1 MLLCRYVNQVSK
13 KKSDPSTRR
22 QEYTRVCSAMKRLG
36 FPQEAVT
43 TVWSVLAAILNLG
56 NLEFEA
62 GENEGTEISNQAVLA
77 RVAELLDAASVEEL
91 AESLTGRVIAA
102 HGEVVRKL
110 HNKEDALRARDAF
123 AKVSDDDGGG
133 DNTSLMPDPSP
144 FTSFYRYATLP
155 LPPPHRH
162 TQYICE
168 NCYQR
173 KILQNLD
180 HERATV

>member
-123 AKVSDDDGGG
+123 AKVSDDDDGG
-133 DNTSLMPDPSP
+133 DNTSLIPHLSQA
-144 FTSFYRYATLP
+144 FTATPRCHYRH
-155 LPPPHRH
+155 PPPHRH

-180 HERATV
+180 HDRATV

>member
-123 AKVSDDDGGG
+123 AKVSDDDDGG
-133 DNTSLMPDPSP
+133 DNTSLIPHLSQA
-144 FTSFYRYATLP
+144 FTATP

-162 TQYICE
+162 TQYL
-168 NCYQR
+168 R
-173 KILQNLD
+173 KLLSEKNGAKP
-180 HERATV
+180 RP

>member
-123 AKVSDDDGGG
+123 AKVSDDDDGG
-133 DNTSLMPDPSP
+133 DNTSLIPHLSQA
-144 FTSFYRYATLP
+144 FTATP

-162 TQYICE
+162 TQYL
-168 NCYQR
+168 R
-173 KILQNLD
+173 KLLSEKNSAKP
-180 HERATV
+180 RP

>member
-123 AKVSDDDGGG
+123 AKVSDDDDGR
-133 DNTSLMPDPSP
+133 DNTSLISHLSQA
-144 FTSFYRYATLP
+144 FTATPRCHYRRPTATLN
-155 LPPPHRH
+155 
-162 TQYICE
+162 ICE
-168 NCYQR
+168 NC
-173 KILQNLD
+173 
-180 HERATV
+180 

>member
-123 AKVSDDDGGG
+123 AKVSDDDGG
-133 DNTSLMPDPSP
+133 DNTSLISHLSQA
-144 FTSFYRYATLP
+144 FTATPRYVATTATS
-155 LPPPHRH
+155 PPHSI
-162 TQYICE
+162 YL
-168 NCYQR
+168 R
-173 KILQNLD
+173 KLLSEKNSAKP
-180 HERATV
+180 RP

>member
-123 AKVSDDDGGG
+123 AKVSDDDGR
-133 DNTSLMPDPSP
+133 DNTSLILIPHLSQA
-144 FTSFYRYATLP
+144 FTATPRCHYRHLTATLN
-155 LPPPHRH
+155 
-162 TQYICE
+162 IFA
-168 NCYQR
+168 
-173 KILQNLD
+173 KIAIR
-180 HERATV
+180 EKFCKT